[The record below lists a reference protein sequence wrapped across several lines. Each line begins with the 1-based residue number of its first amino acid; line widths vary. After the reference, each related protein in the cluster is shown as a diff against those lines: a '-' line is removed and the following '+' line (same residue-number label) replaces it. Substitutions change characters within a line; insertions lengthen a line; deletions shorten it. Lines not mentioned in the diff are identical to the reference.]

1 MDPIGA
7 ITSITAGVLRRIA
20 DAIEDQAPSVD
31 LAQPIVV
38 HIASVTITETAT
50 RPTLFGRKK
59 E

>member
-20 DAIEDQAPSVD
+20 DAIEDQPS
-31 LAQPIVV
+31 AAASPIVV
-38 HIASVTITETAT
+38 HIANVTITETSAA
-50 RPTLFGRKK
+50 RPLFGRKK